1 MTSALLIED
10 LVKRFATGK
19 PAVDGVSF
27 DVPAGEIVVLLGPSG
42 CGKTTTLRCVAGLE
56 HPTGGRISIGDRV
69 VSEPERGLLVSPRE
83 RDIGMVFQSYAVW
96 PHMTVRQN
104 VAYPLKHRRKNGS
117 GGDINTKVNETLA
130 LVGLGDYA
138 ERPVTSL
145 SGGQMQRVAL
155 ARSLVYRPQ
164 DRKSVV

>member
-1 MTSALLIED
+1 VTAALLIEN
-10 LVKRFATGK
+10 LSKRFAGGK

-56 HPTGGRISIGDRV
+56 HPTGGRISIGERV
-69 VSEPERGLLVSPRE
+69 VSEPGRGVLVSPRD

-104 VAYPLKHRRKNGS
+104 VAYPLKYRRSNG
-117 GGDINTKVNETLA
+117 GGGNIDKKVYDTLA
-130 LVGLGDYA
+130 LVGLLDYA
-138 ERPVTSL
+138 DRPVTSL

-155 ARSLVYRPQ
+155 ARSLVYHPQ
-164 DRKSVV
+164 LLLLD